1 MSTATPTVMAMGQLN
16 FEGNVIPHTW
26 YKVITYANGKPDVNA
41 ILILAE
47 IIYWYRP
54 TIIKDEATGAVV
66 GFNRKFKADMLQ
78 RSYQS
83 FADQFGFSKRQCQ
96 DAITHLANMGLVRK
110 ELRIIDT
117 PQGKVSNVLFLE
129 PVPDAIQ
136 RYTYHV
142 VTCDP
147 PHSNVIPHTSDRDT
161 YTETTTET
169 TTENSG
175 GEDPVPI
182 IGNPSPQPTTPQPP
196 PAPLATP
203 LIDRAVAVAASE
215 SFDGPKPA
223 VNGAVKPTGNRKPQV
238 PVSPSPHYD
247 GRKFKKGF
255 IPSGTGATAVE
266 VYYEA
271 FSIRDNDARLT
282 EPNEEDLIRECPNLD
297 QLRAVVTAYRRRSN
311 YRKGNVQLILDW
323 YQGGIP
329 DHTKAVNEKRSQKG
343 QVSGTTKQSNPA
355 PAAGDYEW
363 YSQFG
368 NGSPDP

>member
-1 MSTATPTVMAMGQLN
+1 MTDLELLLLST
-16 FEGNVIPHTW
+16 I
-26 YKVITYANGKPDVNA
+26 
-41 ILILAE
+41 
-47 IIYWYRP
+47 
-54 TIIKDEATGAVV
+54 
-66 GFNRKFKADMLQ
+66 
-78 RSYQS
+78 
-83 FADQFGFSKRQCQ
+83 
-96 DAITHLANMGLVRK
+96 
-110 ELRIIDT
+110 
-117 PQGKVSNVLFLE
+117 
-129 PVPDAIQ
+129 
-136 RYTYHV
+136 
-142 VTCDP
+142 
-147 PHSNVIPHTSDRDT
+147 
-161 YTETTTET
+161 
-169 TTENSG
+169 
-175 GEDPVPI
+175 GEDPKMIAYRPRLRQIAGSVTATILLQQILYRWKHNKFQPFYKYKEPCDKDDYRPGDSWCEELGFSREEFDTAIKHIGQKVSRNVARDESKLVWYWTMPDRKTWYEINHSALCKAAIPLYIKREEPVTKTDNPALPI
-182 IGNPSPQPTTPQPP
+182 LYTKNTSKKTTEKGGENPVTRSGNPSPQPTTPQPP

-203 LIDRAVAVAASE
+203 LIDRAVAVAESE

-223 VNGAVKPTGNRKPQV
+223 VNGAVKPTGSRKPQV
-238 PVSPSPHYD
+238 PVPPSPHYD